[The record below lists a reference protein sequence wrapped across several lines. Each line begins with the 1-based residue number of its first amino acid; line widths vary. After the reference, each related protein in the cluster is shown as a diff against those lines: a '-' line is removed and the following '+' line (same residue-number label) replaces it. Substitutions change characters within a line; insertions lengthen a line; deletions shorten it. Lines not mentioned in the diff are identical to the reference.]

1 MASPQAKFLM
11 NPPLGFERVILITLE
26 LTTSTELMP
35 LKRPFWALVEFSS
48 RALSIENLTSD
59 ASKSLPLWNFTF
71 SWSWNVYTNP
81 SSDIVHDLAK
91 PGVTDPSARNL
102 VKPSYTLE

>member
-35 LKRPFWALVEFSS
+35 LKRPF
-48 RALSIENLTSD
+48 
-59 ASKSLPLWNFTF
+59 
-71 SWSWNVYTNP
+71 
-81 SSDIVHDLAK
+81 
-91 PGVTDPSARNL
+91 
-102 VKPSYTLE
+102 